1 MKNLLMEGPLP
12 KLLLMVKKDEV
23 LTVKDFAPI
32 GRTYLEASIDH
43 LRILDTLHDLRYHA
57 VLYINEDEHSYT
69 IKLINK
75 SNVRDA
81 VSLAWWIRRY
91 IVSGEL
97 DENTAFKC
105 VAKYI
110 VNTLDETNNSRHVEV
125 NKFINAI
132 AKNLNEDF
140 AMNFSYQFAVMLKA
154 SFGRGSICL
163 DYLTKKMVWVDD
175 ITGMAYDYLGLVSNN
190 SNTHLFIP
198 VHYVSLLDLASFKH
212 VELNNTSEYINGVP
226 DVLHLEEICLD
237 YCRDIINNKI
247 NLSTIFDLKEDKL
260 YV

>member
-1 MKNLLMEGPLP
+1 MRRFLMEGPLP
-12 KLLLMVKKDEV
+12 KLLLMVGKDEL
-23 LTVKDFAPI
+23 LTVKDCSLL
-32 GRTYLEASIDH
+32 GRTYLESSLDH
-43 LRILDTLHDLRYHA
+43 LRILDTLYDLRYNA
-57 VLYINEDEHSYT
+57 SLFDEDGHSYT
-69 IKLINK
+69 IKLTNK

-81 VSLAWWIRRY
+81 VSLVWWLRRY
-91 IVSGEL
+91 MVPGEL
-97 DENTAFKC
+97 DEDTACKC

-110 VNTLDETNNSRHVEV
+110 VNTLDEINNSRHVEV

-140 AMNFSYQFAVMLKA
+140 ATNFSYQFAVMLKD

-175 ITGMAYDYLGLVSNN
+175 ITGMAYDYLGLVSNDSN
-190 SNTHLFIP
+190 SHLFIP
-198 VHYVSLLDLASFKH
+198 VHYVSLLDLASYKH

-237 YCRDIINNKI
+237 YCRDIINNK
-247 NLSTIFDLKEDKL
+247 NLSTIFDLKEDEL

>member
-1 MKNLLMEGPLP
+1 MRHFLMEGPLP
-12 KLLLMVKKDEV
+12 KLLLMVGKDKL
-23 LTVKDFAPI
+23 LTVKDCSLV
-32 GRTYLEASIDH
+32 GRTYLETSIDH
-43 LRILDTLHDLRYHA
+43 LRILDTLYDLRYHA
-57 VLYINEDEHSYT
+57 SLFDEDGHSYT

-75 SNVRDA
+75 SNARDA
-81 VSLAWWIRRY
+81 VSLAWWLRRY
-91 IVSGEL
+91 TVPGKLNE
-97 DENTAFKC
+97 DTACKC
-105 VAKYI
+105 IAKYA
-110 VNTLDETNNSRHVEV
+110 VNALDETNNSRHVEV

-175 ITGMAYDYLGLVSNN
+175 ITGMAYDYLGLVSND

-198 VHYVSLLDLASFKH
+198 EHYVSVLDLASYKH

-237 YCRDIINNKI
+237 YCKDIINNKI
-247 NLSTIFDLKEDKL
+247 NLSMISDLKEDKL